1 MIDGKGGERMES
13 EISRLFSK
21 ADRYKDRID
30 AARPLSTREAKEL
43 SDYFKIGLTYSSN
56 AIEGN
61 TLTISETKVLLEDGL
76 TVGGKPIKDYYE
88 ATGHGKAYE
97 YMRALVNSDAPITEA
112 QILELHRLLY
122 FLVDEDT
129 AGKYR
134 TERVFITGTEYLP
147 PAPESVPSQM
157 REAIAYMQSLY
168 GTVHPIEYAALI
180 HKRLVD
186 VHPFTDGNGR
196 TARLLMNLAL
206 LREGYGIAIIPPVRR
221 GEYMDAL
228 RIAQRE
234 NRPDVGPFVSL
245 IAECVI
251 ETQKDY
257 CRLLGLPIQDVAPA
271 VQADSALNHST
282 AKPASRKKKPIER

>member
-1 MIDGKGGERMES
+1 MES
-13 EISRLFSK
+13 EINRLFAK
-21 ADRYKDRID
+21 ADRYKERID

-76 TVGGKPIKDYYE
+76 TVGGKPIQDYYE

-97 YMRALVNSDAPITEA
+97 YMRTLANSGAPITEA
-112 QILELHRLLY
+112 QILELHRLFY
-122 FLVDEDT
+122 SLVDENA

-134 TERVFITGTEYLP
+134 TERVFIAGTEYLP
-147 PAPESVPSQM
+147 PAPENVPTQM
-157 REAIAYMQSLY
+157 REAIAYMQNLY
-168 GTVHPIEYAALI
+168 GTVHPIAYAALI

-186 VHPFTDGNGR
+186 VHPFIDGNGR

-206 LREGYGIAIIPPVRR
+206 LQAGYGIAIIPPVRR
-221 GEYMDAL
+221 GEYIETL
-228 RIAQRE
+228 RISQRE
-234 NRPDVGPFVSL
+234 NRPDNDPFIAL

-257 CRLLGLPIQDVAPA
+257 CRLLGLPIKDTEPPSKSMQAPA
-271 VQADSALNHST
+271 HKTNRL
-282 AKPASRKKKPIER
+282 ER

>member
-97 YMRALVNSDAPITEA
+97 YMRALANSDAPITEA

-122 FLVDEDT
+122 SLVDEDSLRPRAAERSVRDERSDPRALPAAHRFRSAET
-129 AGKYR
+129 ACG
-134 TERVFITGTEYLP
+134 
-147 PAPESVPSQM
+147 
-157 REAIAYMQSLY
+157 REALRAFPQRLSSQ
-168 GTVHPIEYAALI
+168 T
-180 HKRLVD
+180 HK
-186 VHPFTDGNGR
+186 
-196 TARLLMNLAL
+196 
-206 LREGYGIAIIPPVRR
+206 
-221 GEYMDAL
+221 
-228 RIAQRE
+228 E
-234 NRPDVGPFVSL
+234 NP
-245 IAECVI
+245 
-251 ETQKDY
+251 Y
-257 CRLLGLPIQDVAPA
+257 
-271 VQADSALNHST
+271 
-282 AKPASRKKKPIER
+282 